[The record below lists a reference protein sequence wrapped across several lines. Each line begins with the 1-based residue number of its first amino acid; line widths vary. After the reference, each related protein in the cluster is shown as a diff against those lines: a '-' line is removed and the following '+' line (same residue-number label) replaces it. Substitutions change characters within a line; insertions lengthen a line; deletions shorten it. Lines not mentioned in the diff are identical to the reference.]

1 MQRLHGG
8 AHRVGPFGGTAKRM
22 LSVATDHRS
31 RRRGLHP
38 ADFRRLQQIAEPLID
53 TPADVCQR
61 LLDLWFQQ
69 QSPPTAV
76 AVTQAPEI
84 HVYRE
89 SDIPA
94 LVKKKALLHAK
105 FLAGRFAGS
114 KPDKQNW
121 DAMVRLAL
129 VTVIDRHK
137 TVEEL
142 RRLSGA
148 NVESGVKTDEGYKH
162 VQGDDSSY
170 QGVSAPDAVD
180 IILRCARSLRQP
192 AYLEFEWRDKAAAY
206 RPGERAAIRFGD

>member
-1 MQRLHGG
+1 M
-8 AHRVGPFGGTAKRM
+8 PTIEI
-22 LSVATDHRS
+22 SES
-31 RRRGLHP
+31 
-38 ADFRRLQQIAEPLID
+38 DFRRLQQIAEPLVD
-53 TPADVCQR
+53 APADVCRR

-69 QSPPTAV
+69 QQTLQPPEAT
-76 AVTQAPEI
+76 TQASGI

-94 LVKKKALLHAK
+94 LTKKKALLHTK
-105 FLAGRFAGS
+105 LLDGRFGS
-114 KPDKQNW
+114 KKPDKQNW

-129 VTVIDRHK
+129 LTVIGRHK
-137 TVEEL
+137 TVDEL

-148 NVESGVKTDEGYKH
+148 NVVPGVKTDEGYKH
-162 VQGDDSSY
+162 VRGDDFSY

-180 IILRCARSLRQP
+180 IILRCARALQQP